1 MSLDEIKELDRHIL
15 TIDELENLEAE
26 ENVLRIEY
34 LGFSGSNMSSS
45 SCT

>member
-26 ENVLRIEY
+26 ENVLRIEH
-34 LGFSGSNMSSS
+34 LGHKINIVNFS
-45 SCT
+45 

>member
-26 ENVLRIEY
+26 ENVLRIEH
-34 LGFSGSNMSSS
+34 LGFSSSNMSSS
-45 SCT
+45 